1 MFNALTRFQTST
13 LRKAAR
19 RANKSISSTGHHLQ
33 VRAMNG
39 HSSPNYD
46 DNSKTKAMNGH
57 SSTSHD
63 LKPCNTF
70 LGSRGTTIF
79 SVMTNLS
86 VQHSSVNLGQVWHYN
101 A

>member
-1 MFNALTRFQTST
+1 MFNALTRFQAST
-13 LRKAAR
+13 VRKAAR
-19 RANKSISSTGHHLQ
+19 CASKGISSTDQHLQ

-39 HSSPNYD
+39 RSNPNN
-46 DNSKTKAMNGH
+46 DNHWKIKAMNGH
-57 SSTSHD
+57 SSPSHD

-70 LGSRGTTIF
+70 LQSRGTTIF

-86 VQHSSVNLGQVWHYN
+86 VQHSSVNLGQVWHYK